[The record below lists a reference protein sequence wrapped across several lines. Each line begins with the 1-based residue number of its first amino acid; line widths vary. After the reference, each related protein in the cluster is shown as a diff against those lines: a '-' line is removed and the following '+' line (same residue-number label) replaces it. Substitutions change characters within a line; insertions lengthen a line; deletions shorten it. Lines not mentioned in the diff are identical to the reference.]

1 MLFLS
6 VLFFEFCIFYII
18 LLGHFLVTERRIFM
32 FAITEALIK
41 PLQDTISSGFDLLV
55 PIGISVMGAFIGISL
70 IKRLIF
76 SFL

>member
-1 MLFLS
+1 
-6 VLFFEFCIFYII
+6 
-18 LLGHFLVTERRIFM
+18 M